1 MKKILKVICILIGIF
16 ILLFLCICS
25 YWKNNYYNKIVKIR
39 DYGILVEHSDLMEP
53 EICKNELII
62 IKRMNE
68 YDLDDIIAYNNFNND
83 LLIRKIV
90 QIDEYSFIASTEK
103 NNFTEPDETI
113 EKIEGKVIYHSKILD
128 WIFK

>member
-1 MKKILKVICILIGIF
+1 
-16 ILLFLCICS
+16 
-25 YWKNNYYNKIVKIR
+25 
-39 DYGILVEHSDLMEP
+39 
-53 EICKNELII
+53 
-62 IKRMNE
+62 MNE